1 MAKLLDGKDIIFQS
15 FHYLELDNKKV
26 KVYYTDERINKI
38 KRIKDKDEIKEII
51 KNSYLMC
58 QN

>member
-1 MAKLLDGKDIIFQS
+1 MEKNCCLVQKG
-15 FHYLELDNKKV
+15 DNKKV
-26 KVYYTDERINKI
+26 KVYYTDERINKL